1 MTSRVIYDPKQYKYA
16 CALGVHPKEQFEV
29 LNECLKTYEGMRF
42 IDHEKEA
49 EKSRKIIEETQK
61 EWRERCEENAEEFK
75 VFKDKKGK
83 KKGKKGRR
91 ARKKNNDRK
100 RGDLKKFQSGGIHA
114 IKANMKLQK
123 IMEEDYDVP
132 FLMTGHTTQGFVFF
146 DFGDFFF
153 HWLSEQA
160 SKSF

>member
-16 CALGVHPKEQFEV
+16 CALGVHPEEQFEV

-61 EWRERCEENAEEFK
+61 EWRKRCEEDAEEFK

-83 KKGKKGRR
+83 KKGRR

-100 RGDLKKFQSGGIHA
+100 RGDLKKFQSGGIYA

-146 DFGDFFF
+146 NFGDFFF
-153 HWLSEQA
+153 IGFVSKA